1 MHHGGLHE
9 DDIAGKAYDRRLMSR
24 FSGYLRPHFRTILC
38 VLLLLPPIAGAK
50 LVQPYLVKIAID
62 NHIVTGNLNGLPI
75 LALLFLLLI
84 FGESLLTYAEVYL
97 LQRIGQ
103 QVMFRIR
110 EDLFTKLQQLPLS
123 FFDRTPAG
131 GLVTRLTSDVEVLGE
146 MFAAGIITIVGDILF
161 LSGIVGV
168 MLWMNPKLSFV
179 TFSVLPILFF
189 VVFRFRRLMRDAF
202 RKVRSKLA
210 LLNSFLAESIGGM
223 VIIQL
228 FNRQEGEQQRFSQLN
243 AAYRD
248 ANRPV
253 ITWDAS
259 LYALVETL
267 SSVAVGLIIW
277 YGGGEIVRGHLS
289 FGALVAFIQYSEK
302 FFGPI
307 RDLSSKYSV
316 MQGAMAALERIFTL
330 LDTGSTELTNRGS
343 TELTNRGSTEL
354 TNRGS
359 TELTNHSSTLPPL
372 QAEGRGGEGVK
383 REMVVEFRDV
393 WFAYRD
399 EEYVLKGIS
408 LTLQRGEKLAIVGE
422 TGGGK
427 TTVTRLLSRLY
438 DIQKGNITI
447 DGKEIRDL
455 PLQHLRS
462 RIGVVLQEP
471 FLFTGTIASNITL
484 GDSMAAS
491 KMEEAARTV
500 GADRFISRL
509 PKRFDEE
516 VRERGNNFSAGER
529 QLISFARAVAFDPE
543 ILVLDE
549 ATSSVDSAS
558 ERLIQEGLRG
568 LLTGRTSIVVAHRL
582 STIRDADRIMVL
594 HHGEKREEGSH
605 EELMASQGLYYR
617 LHQLQFKR

>member
-9 DDIAGKAYDRRLMSR
+9 DDIAGKAYDRRLMGR
-24 FSGYLRPHFRTILC
+24 FAGYLRPHLRIILF

-62 NHIVTGNLNGLPI
+62 NHIVTGNLTGLPG
-75 LALLFLLLI
+75 LAFLFLTLI
-84 FGESLLTYAEVYL
+84 LSESLLTYGETYL
-97 LQRIGQ
+97 LQQVGQ
-103 QVMFRIR
+103 QLMFRIR
-110 EDLFTKLQQLPLS
+110 EELFNHLQRLSLS
-123 FFDRTPAG
+123 FFDRTPTG
-131 GLVTRLTSDVEVLGE
+131 GIVTRLTSDVEVLGE
-146 MFAAGIITIVGDILF
+146 MFAAGIVTVVGDL
-161 LSGIVGV
+161 LLLAGIVGI
-168 MLWMNPKLSFV
+168 MLWMNPTLSLV
-179 TFSVLPILFF
+179 TFSVLPLLFF
-189 VVFRFRRLMRDAF
+189 IVFRFRRLMRDAF
-202 RKVRSKLA
+202 RQVRSRLA

-223 VIIQL
+223 AIIQL
-228 FNRQEGEQQRFSQLN
+228 FNRQAGEQKRFTQLN

-253 ITWDAS
+253 IIWDAS

-307 RDLSSKYSV
+307 RDLSSKYST

-330 LDTGSTELTNRGS
+330 LDSKEYPADGSASLTNRS
-343 TELTNRGSTEL
+343 PASLTNRSPASL
-354 TNRGS
+354 TNRS
-359 TELTNHSSTLPPL
+359 LSVVPERS
-372 QAEGRGGEGVK
+372 RKGVQGAL
-383 REMVVEFRDV
+383 VEFKDV

-399 EEYVLKGIS
+399 EEYVLKGVS
-408 LTLQRGEKLAIVGE
+408 LTLRRGEKLAIVGE

-427 TTVTRLLSRLY
+427 STITRLLSRLY
-438 DIQKGNITI
+438 DIQRGSITI
-447 DGKEIRDL
+447 DGVDVRDL
-455 PLQHLRS
+455 PLGLLRS

-471 FLFTGTIASNITL
+471 FLFTGTIAFNITL
-484 GDSMAAS
+484 GDRRAAAR
-491 KMEEAARTV
+491 MEEATRIV
-500 GADRFISRL
+500 GADRFINRL
-509 PKRFDEE
+509 PKGFDEE

-529 QLISFARAVAFDPE
+529 QLISFARAVAFNPE

-568 LLTGRTSIVVAHRL
+568 LLAGRTSIVVAHRL
-582 STIRDADRIMVL
+582 STVRDADRIIVIRR
-594 HHGEKREEGSH
+594 GEKREEGSH
-605 EELMASQGLYYR
+605 EELMAAQGLYYR
-617 LHQLQFKR
+617 LHQLQFKG

>member
-1 MHHGGLHE
+1 MHYGGLHE
-9 DDIAGKAYDRRLMSR
+9 DDIAGKAYDRRLVRR
-24 FSGYLRPHFRTILC
+24 FAGFLHPQLRTILL
-38 VLLLLPPIAGAK
+38 VLLLLPLIAGAK
-50 LVQPYLVKIAID
+50 LVQPYIVKIAID
-62 NHIVTGNLNGLPI
+62 NHILTGDLTGLPA
-75 LALLFLLLI
+75 LAALFLALI

-97 LQRIGQ
+97 LQRVGQ
-103 QVMFRIR
+103 QVMFEIR
-110 EDLFTKLQQLPLS
+110 EQLFTHLQKLSLS

-146 MFAAGIITIVGDILF
+146 MFAAGIITIVGDL
-161 LSGIVGV
+161 LLLAGIVGV
-168 MLWMNPKLSFV
+168 MLWMNPKLSLV

-202 RKVRSKLA
+202 RQVRSRLA
-210 LLNSFLAESIGGM
+210 VLNSFLAESIGGM
-223 VIIQL
+223 AIIQL
-228 FNRQEGEQQRFSQLN
+228 FNRQESERRRFTELN

-277 YGGGEIVRGHLS
+277 YGGGEIIQGTLS

-316 MQGAMAALERIFTL
+316 MQGAMAALERIFTM
-330 LDTGSTELTNRGS
+330 LDSKEYLPDTHSLPFQAPPTPSTGEACPERSR
-343 TELTNRGSTEL
+343 R
-354 TNRGS
+354 
-359 TELTNHSSTLPPL
+359 PL
-372 QAEGRGGEGVK
+372 QEDQA
-383 REMVVEFRDV
+383 VVIMEFRDV

-399 EEYVLKGIS
+399 EEYVLKGVS
-408 LTLQRGEKLAIVGE
+408 LTLRRGEKLAIVGE

-427 TTVTRLLSRLY
+427 TTMTRLLSRLY
-438 DIQKGNITI
+438 DIRRGSITI
-447 DGKEIRDL
+447 NGVDIREI

-462 RIGVVLQEP
+462 RIGIVLQEP

-484 GDSMAAS
+484 GDEAAATR
-491 KMEEAARTV
+491 MEEAARVV

-509 PKRFDEE
+509 PKGLDEE

-549 ATSSVDSAS
+549 ATSSVDTAS
-558 ERLIQEGLRG
+558 ERLIQDGLRG

-582 STIRDADRIMVL
+582 STIRDADRIVVI
-594 HHGEKREEGSH
+594 HRGEKREEGTH
-605 EELMASQGLYYR
+605 EELMAAQGIYFR
-617 LHQLQFKR
+617 LHQLQFRG

>member
-9 DDIAGKAYDRRLMSR
+9 DDIAGKAYDRRLMGR
-24 FSGYLRPHFRTILC
+24 FLGYLRPHLRSILS

-50 LVQPYLVKIAID
+50 LLQPYIVKIAID
-62 NHIVTGNLNGLPI
+62 NHIVTGNMNGLPG

-84 FGESLLTYAEVYL
+84 FGESLLTYAELYL
-97 LQRIGQ
+97 LQRVGQ
-103 QVMFRIR
+103 QVMFRFR
-110 EDLFTKLQQLPLS
+110 EELFTHLQKLSLS

-146 MFAAGIITIVGDILF
+146 MFAAGIITIVGDL
-161 LSGIVGV
+161 LLLTGIVGV
-168 MLWMNPKLSFV
+168 MLWMNPKLSLV

-202 RKVRSKLA
+202 RQVRSQLA
-210 LLNSFLAESIGGM
+210 RLNSFLAESIGGM
-223 VIIQL
+223 AIIQL
-228 FNRQEGEQQRFSQLN
+228 FNRQEGEQSRFTLLN

-253 ITWDAS
+253 IAWDAS

-277 YGGGEIVRGHLS
+277 YGGGEIVRGHLT

-330 LDTGSTELTNRGS
+330 LDSKEYLADGSKELP
-343 TELTNRGSTEL
+343 
-354 TNRGS
+354 
-359 TELTNHSSTLPPL
+359 PPL
-372 QAEGRGGEGVK
+372 QACPELSRRGEGRGGDGVDSEK
-383 REMVVEFRDV
+383 IVEFRDV

-399 EEYVLKGIS
+399 EEYVLKGVS
-408 LTLQRGEKLAIVGE
+408 LTLRRGEKLAIVGE

-427 TTVTRLLSRLY
+427 TTITRLLSRLY
-438 DIQKGNITI
+438 EIHRGSITI
-447 DGKEIRDL
+447 NGVEIREL
-455 PLQHLRS
+455 PLKLLRS

-484 GDSMAAS
+484 GDEGAAAR
-491 KMEEAARTV
+491 MEEAARTV

-509 PKRFDEE
+509 PKGYEEE

-558 ERLIQEGLRG
+558 ERLIQEGLAG
-568 LLTGRTSIVVAHRL
+568 LLAGRTSIVVAHRL
-582 STIRDADRIMVL
+582 STIRDADRIMVI

-605 EELMASQGLYYR
+605 EELMAAQGLYHR
-617 LHQLQFKR
+617 LHRLQFKG

>member
-1 MHHGGLHE
+1 MHFGGLHE
-9 DDIAGKAYDRRLMSR
+9 DDIAGKAYDRRLMRR
-24 FSGYLRPHFRTILC
+24 FAGYLHAHRTTILC
-38 VLLLLPPIAGAK
+38 VLLLLPLIAGAK
-50 LVQPYLVKIAID
+50 LVQPYILKIAID
-62 NHIVTGNLNGLPI
+62 NHIVTGDLTGLPT
-75 LALLFLLLI
+75 LAALFLGLI

-103 QVMFRIR
+103 QVMFEMR
-110 EDLFTKLQQLPLS
+110 EQLFTHLQKLSLS

-146 MFAAGIITIVGDILF
+146 MFAAGIITIVGDL
-161 LSGIVGV
+161 LLLAGIVGV
-168 MLWMNPKLSFV
+168 MLWMNPKLSLV
-179 TFSVLPILFF
+179 TFSVLPILLF

-202 RKVRSKLA
+202 RQVRSRLA
-210 LLNSFLAESIGGM
+210 ILNSFLAESIGGM
-223 VIIQL
+223 AIIQL
-228 FNRQEGEQQRFSQLN
+228 FNQQENERSRFTELN
-243 AAYRD
+243 ATYRD

-277 YGGGEIVRGHLS
+277 YGGGEIVQGALS

-316 MQGAMAALERIFTL
+316 MQGAMAALERIFSL
-330 LDTGSTELTNRGS
+330 LDSEEYLPDGSTPLTDRSLSGV
-343 TELTNRGSTEL
+343 
-354 TNRGS
+354 
-359 TELTNHSSTLPPL
+359 
-372 QAEGRGGEGVK
+372 EGPF
-383 REMVVEFRDV
+383 VEFRDV

-399 EEYVLKGIS
+399 DDYVLKGVS
-408 LTLQRGEKLAIVGE
+408 LTLRQGEKLAIVGE

-438 DIQKGNITI
+438 DIRRGSITI
-447 DGKEIRDL
+447 NGIDIREM
-455 PLQHLRS
+455 PLRLLRS
-462 RIGVVLQEP
+462 RIGIVLQEP

-484 GDSMAAS
+484 GDEAAAAR
-491 KMEEAARTV
+491 MGEAARTV

-509 PKRFDEE
+509 PKGFDEE

-582 STIRDADRIMVL
+582 STIRDADRIVVIQR
-594 HHGEKREEGSH
+594 GEKREEGTH
-605 EELMASQGLYYR
+605 EELMAAEGIYYR
-617 LHQLQFKR
+617 LHQLQFKS

>member
-9 DDIAGKAYDRRLMSR
+9 DDIAGKAYDRLLMGR
-24 FSGYLRPHFRTILC
+24 FVGYLRPHLRSIC
-38 VLLLLPPIAGAK
+38 YVLLLLPPIAGAK
-50 LVQPYLVKIAID
+50 LVQPYIVKLAID
-62 NHIVTGNLNGLPI
+62 NHIVTGNLNGLPG
-75 LALLFLLLI
+75 LALLFLALI
-84 FGESLLTYAEVYL
+84 FGESLLIYAEVYL
-97 LQRIGQ
+97 LQRVGQ
-103 QVMFRIR
+103 QVMFTIR
-110 EDLFTKLQQLPLS
+110 EQLFTHLQKLSLS

-146 MFAAGIITIVGDILF
+146 MFAAGIITIVGDL
-161 LSGIVGV
+161 LLLAGIIGI
-168 MLWMNPKLSFV
+168 MLWMNPTLSLV
-179 TFSVLPILFF
+179 TFSVLPLLFF

-202 RKVRSKLA
+202 RQVRSRLA
-210 LLNSFLAESIGGM
+210 RLNSFLAESIGGM
-223 VIIQL
+223 AIIQL
-228 FNRQEGEQQRFSQLN
+228 FNRQEGEQRRFSQLN
-243 AAYRD
+243 AEYRD

-277 YGGGEIVRGHLS
+277 YGGGEIVRDRLS

-330 LDTGSTELTNRGS
+330 LDSTEYLPDAPPFA
-343 TELTNRGSTEL
+343 
-354 TNRGS
+354 
-359 TELTNHSSTLPPL
+359 SSQDPPSPS
-372 QAEGRGGEGVK
+372 EGEGQK
-383 REMVVEFRDV
+383 ETAAMEFRNV

-399 EEYVLKGIS
+399 DDYILKGVS
-408 LTLQRGEKLAIVGE
+408 LTLRRGEKLAIVGE

-427 TTVTRLLSRLY
+427 TTITRLLSRLY
-438 DIQKGNITI
+438 DIRQGSITLNGV
-447 DGKEIRDL
+447 DIREL
-455 PLQHLRS
+455 PLKHLRS

-484 GDSMAAS
+484 GDERAAAR
-491 KMEEAARTV
+491 MEEAARTV

-509 PKRFDEE
+509 PKGFDEE

-558 ERLIQEGLRG
+558 ERLIQEGLAA
-568 LLTGRTSIVVAHRL
+568 LLAGRTSIVVAHRL
-582 STIRDADRIMVL
+582 STIRDADRIVVI

-605 EELMASQGLYYR
+605 EELMAAQGLYYR
-617 LHQLQFKR
+617 LHQLQFKG